1 MSRGEFLLEILCEE
15 IPANALPSIREQLAE
30 AFRAELLSAG
40 YERFT
45 VTTYS
50 TVRRLVV
57 HVAGL
62 PAMQPDREEEVF
74 GPPVRAAFSSDG
86 SPTPAALGFAKGQGV
101 AVDKLRVAQGPKGE
115 IVAATKQLPGRP
127 TPAVL
132 AEICEKVVPALHVP
146 KAMRWGSGE
155 HSFVRPV
162 HRIAALFG
170 AGTLTEK
177 VPVTLFGV
185 VSNCSTVGHRI
196 VNPGRLD
203 LKGAAGFVGYRERL
217 AEAGVV
223 LDPAER
229 LRMIEKRATE
239 LAREVGCD
247 VRPDPELVAEMAEL
261 VECPGILRGVIAPRF
276 LELPEEVLV
285 TTLRHHQKCLVLT
298 RDGAVAPF
306 FLAVF
311 DRPDDPE
318 GHVQRGNEWVAGAR
332 LADAEFFFTQDR
344 KTPLAARRDA
354 LEKVI
359 FHQKLGSYAEKS
371 RLVAELVGTG
381 ALAGSAGQGVDPE
394 HAERACSL
402 MKADLA
408 TAMVGEFPEL
418 QGVVGGIYARLD
430 GEPDVVWQAIYD
442 QYTPTGLEGRLPR
455 NVEGALLG
463 VADRLDTLAAMF
475 AVGEVPSGSK
485 DPFGLRRVALAIV
498 KICAEFPLGCSL
510 PLAAQAAVRLRESL
524 VQGEIAKVRADVEH
538 FLQERERFYLTAVAG
553 VAPEVA
559 DAVIAARWGLVAE
572 DVARARA
579 LEQVRGEEVFA
590 SLAVAFKRVRNMVSK
605 SGKGRLVVELLKE
618 PAEKELLA
626 AVGTVEKEVERT
638 ASAGDHGGGLRALAK
653 LAAPLDRFF
662 TDVLVLCED
671 EKVRAARLALLA
683 RIEKLFL
690 RLADVSRLS
699 AQ

>member
-30 AFRAELLSAG
+30 AFRAELSSAG
-40 YERFT
+40 YEGFA
-45 VTTYS
+45 VATYS
-50 TVRRLVV
+50 TVRRMVV

-101 AVDKLRVAQGPKGE
+101 AVEKLRVAQGPKGE
-115 IVAATKQLPGRP
+115 VVAATKQLPGRP

-162 HRIAALFG
+162 HRITALFG

-185 VSNCSTVGHRI
+185 VSNCSTVGHRV

-203 LKGAAGFVGYRERL
+203 LKGAAGLVGYRERL
-217 AEAGVV
+217 EVAGVM
-223 LDPAER
+223 LDREGR
-229 LRMIEKRATE
+229 LCMIEKRAAE
-239 LAREVGCD
+239 LAHEVGCE

-306 FLAVF
+306 FLAIS

-318 GHVQRGNEWVAGAR
+318 GHVQRGNEWVVGAR
-332 LADAEFFFTQDR
+332 LADAEFFFAQDR
-344 KTPLAARRDA
+344 KAPLASRRDA
-354 LEKVI
+354 LERVI
-359 FHQKLGSYAEKS
+359 FHQKLGSFARK
-371 RLVAELVGTG
+371 AQLVGSLSA
-381 ALAGSAGQGVDPE
+381 ALAAEAGLEVTPE
-394 HAERACSL
+394 AIARACGLLKIDLTTSL
-402 MKADLA
+402 
-408 TAMVGEFPEL
+408 VGEFPEL
-418 QGVVGGIYARLD
+418 QGVMGGIYARLE
-430 GEPDVVWQAIYD
+430 GESEEVWQAIAD
-442 QYTPTGLEGRLPR
+442 QYSPIGLDGLLPR
-455 NVEGALLG
+455 GLLGAVVG
-463 VADRLDTLAAMF
+463 VADRMDTLAGLFGA
-475 AVGEVPSGSK
+475 GEVPSGSK
-485 DPFGLRRVALAIV
+485 DPFALRRAALAV
-498 KICAEFPLGCSL
+498 VRICAEAPLRCD
-510 PLAAQAAVRLRESL
+510 LREAAHRAL
-524 VQGEIAKVRADVEH
+524 VLRQETVTGGMQKALETLND
-538 FLQERERFYLTAVAG
+538 FLQERERYYLTAVAG

-559 DAVIAARWGLVAE
+559 DAVIAARWGVVAE

-579 LEQVRGEEVFA
+579 LEEVRGEEVFA
-590 SLAVAFKRVRNMVSK
+590 SLAVAFKRVRNMIGK
-605 SGKGRLVVELLKE
+605 SGEGRFVGQLLKE
-618 PAEKELLA
+618 PTEKDLVAALAE
-626 AVGTVEKEVERT
+626 VEKEVERT
-638 ASAGDHGGGLRALAK
+638 ASHGDHGGGLRALAK

-662 TDVLVLCED
+662 TDVLVLCDD
-671 EKVRAARLALLA
+671 ENLRAARLALLA
-683 RIEKLFL
+683 RVEKLFL

>member
-30 AFRAELLSAG
+30 AFRAELSSAG
-40 YERFT
+40 YEGFT

-115 IVAATKQLPGRP
+115 VVAATKQLPGRP

-239 LAREVGCD
+239 LAREVGCE
-247 VRPDPELVAEMAEL
+247 VRPDPELVAEMAEF

-332 LADAEFFFTQDR
+332 LADAEFFFGKDR

-354 LEKVI
+354 LEKVV
-359 FHQKLGSYAEKS
+359 FHQKLGSFARKAQ
-371 RLVAELVGTG
+371 LVESLAA
-381 ALAGSAGQGVDPE
+381 ALATEASVEVAPE
-394 HAERACSL
+394 VIARACGL
-402 MKADLA
+402 MKLDL
-408 TAMVGEFPEL
+408 TTSLVGEFPEL
-418 QGVVGGIYARLD
+418 QGVMGGIYARLE
-430 GEPDVVWQAIYD
+430 GEPAEVWQAVAD
-442 QYTPTGLEGRLPR
+442 QYLPVGLEGPLPR
-455 NVEGALLG
+455 GPLGALVG
-463 VADRLDTLAAMF
+463 VADRMDTLAGLF
-475 AVGEVPSGSK
+475 AAGEIPSGSK
-485 DPFGLRRVALAIV
+485 DPFALRRAALAV
-498 KICAEFPLGCSL
+498 VRICAEAPLQCD
-510 PLAAQAAVRLRESL
+510 LRE
-524 VQGEIAKVRADVEH
+524 AAHRALMLRQESAAGAVEKALEALCE

-671 EKVRAARLALLA
+671 GKVRAARLALLA

>member
-1 MSRGEFLLEILCEE
+1 MSRGEFLLEVLCEE

-30 AFRAELLSAG
+30 AFRAELSSAG
-40 YERFT
+40 YEGFA
-45 VTTYS
+45 VATYS
-50 TVRRLVV
+50 TVRRMVV

-74 GPPVRAAFSSDG
+74 GPPVRAAFSGDG

-101 AVDKLRVAQGPKGE
+101 AVEKLRVAQGPKGE

-162 HRIAALFG
+162 HRITALFG

-185 VSNCSTVGHRI
+185 VSNCSTVGHRV

-203 LKGAAGFVGYRERL
+203 LKGAAGLVGYRERL
-217 AEAGVV
+217 EVAGVM
-223 LDPAER
+223 LDREGR
-229 LRMIEKRATE
+229 LCMIEKRAAE
-239 LAREVGCD
+239 LAHEVGCE

-306 FLAVF
+306 FLAIS

-318 GHVQRGNEWVAGAR
+318 GHVQRGNEWVVGAR
-332 LADAEFFFTQDR
+332 LADAEFFFAQDR
-344 KTPLAARRDA
+344 KAPLAARRDA
-354 LEKVI
+354 LEKVV
-359 FHQKLGSYAEKS
+359 FHQKLGSFARKAQ
-371 RLVAELVGTG
+371 LVESLAA
-381 ALAGSAGQGVDPE
+381 ALAAEASVEVAPE
-394 HAERACSL
+394 AIARACALLKIDLTTSL
-402 MKADLA
+402 
-408 TAMVGEFPEL
+408 VGEFPEL
-418 QGVVGGIYARLD
+418 QGVMGGIYARLE
-430 GEPDVVWQAIYD
+430 GEPEEVWQAIAD
-442 QYTPTGLEGRLPR
+442 QYSPVGLEGPLPR
-455 NVEGALLG
+455 GPLGAVVG
-463 VADRLDTLAAMF
+463 VADRMDTLAGLFGA
-475 AVGEVPSGSK
+475 GEVPSGSK
-485 DPFGLRRVALAIV
+485 DPFALRRAALAV
-498 KICAEFPLGCSL
+498 VRICGEAPLRCD
-510 PLAAQAAVRLRESL
+510 LREAAHRAL
-524 VQGEIAKVRADVEH
+524 VLRQETTTGGVEQALEALSD
-538 FLQERERFYLTAVAG
+538 FLQERERFYLTTVAG

-559 DAVIAARWGLVAE
+559 DAVIAARWGVVAE

-579 LEQVRGEEVFA
+579 LEEVRGEEVFT
-590 SLAVAFKRVRNMVSK
+590 SLAVAFKRVRNMVGK
-605 SGKGRLVVELLKE
+605 SGEGRFVGQLLKE
-618 PAEKELLA
+618 PAEKELVA
-626 AVGTVEKEVERT
+626 ALGKVEKEIERT
-638 ASAGDHGGGLRALAK
+638 ASHGDHGGGLRALAK
-653 LAAPLDRFF
+653 LATPLDRFF
-662 TDVLVLCED
+662 TDVLVLCDD
-671 EKVRAARLALLA
+671 ENLRAARLALLA
-683 RIEKLFL
+683 RVEKLFL